1 MGKFLKSL
9 SIKLLLTLHILVVIL
24 FVACCFAPYL
34 NPQDWWFT
42 GFLGLFFPYLVF
54 LLILFLIG
62 WLFVRPKWALISLV
76 VILIGVIPFSVH
88 FSFKKQD
95 EFIEKRGEELRVM
108 TWNIRNFIPLDESSF
123 IPDIVEHHQKIY
135 NQIKKYQPD
144 IICFQEFLS
153 IPLLDKED
161 PYLFLKNELGYK
173 YVKFAGD
180 ELFKSQQR
188 SGIAIFS
195 KFPLLGSNMIEYPE
209 SPETTAEN
217 TVYVDLKYKNDTIRF
232 YSVHLQSFR
241 FGEREYKAIDD
252 LRHESKLDVSES
264 KHVLRRMKNTFYWH
278 GLQSDFI
285 KNIIDES
292 PYPVILTGDLNDVPN
307 SYAYFT
313 LKGNRQDVF
322 LEKGFG
328 IGATFTSASS
338 SILRILPTLRIDYIF
353 ADTSLV
359 VNQYLKGGKKISD
372 HAFIISDFSTKK

>member
-1 MGKFLKSL
+1 MLKFLKSATTG
-9 SIKLLLTLHILVVIL
+9 LLLIINIFLAIL
-24 FVACCFAPYL
+24 FIACCFAPQMD
-34 NPQDWWFT
+34 PREWWFT
-42 GFLGLFFPYLVF
+42 GFFGLFFPYLVF

-62 WLFVRPKWALISLV
+62 WLFVKPKWALISLV
-76 VILIGVIPFSVH
+76 VLVLGVIPISMH

-108 TWNIRNFIPLDESSF
+108 TWNIRNFIPLDETSF
-123 IPDIVEHHQKIY
+123 IPSLVEHHQKIY
-135 NQIKKYQPD
+135 TQIKKYQPD
-144 IICFQEFLS
+144 VICFQEFLS
-153 IPLLDKED
+153 IPWLDKED
-161 PYLFLKNELGYK
+161 PYLIIKNELGYK
-173 YVKFAGD
+173 YVKFVGD
-180 ELFKSQQR
+180 NLFKSEQK

-195 KFPLLGSNMIEYPE
+195 KLPLLGGSMIKYPE
-209 SPETTAEN
+209 STESMAEN
-217 TVYVDLKYKNDTIRF
+217 TVYVDLKYNNDTIRF

-252 LRHESKLDVSES
+252 LRRESKLDVAES

-278 GLQSDFI
+278 GVQSDFI

-292 PYPVILTGDLNDVPN
+292 PYPVVLTGDLNDVPN
-307 SYAYFT
+307 SYAYIT

-353 ADTSLV
+353 ADTSLI

-372 HAFIISDFSTKK
+372 HSFLISDFSAKK

>member
-9 SIKLLLTLHILVVIL
+9 SIKLLLTLHILIVIL

-62 WLFVRPKWALISLV
+62 WLFVRPKWAFISLV
-76 VILIGVIPFSVH
+76 VLLIGIIPFSVH
-88 FSFKKQD
+88 FSFKKHD
-95 EFIEKRGEELRVM
+95 EFIVDRGEELRVM
-108 TWNIRNFIPLDESSF
+108 TWNIRNFIPLDETSF
-123 IPDIVEHHQKIY
+123 IPNIVAHHQKIY
-135 NQIKKYQPD
+135 DQIKKYQPD
-144 IICFQEFLS
+144 VICFQEFLS
-153 IPLLDKED
+153 IPLLGNMD
-161 PYLFLKNELGYK
+161 PYFIIKNKLGYK

-180 ELFKSQQR
+180 ELFKSEQK

-195 KFPLLGSNMIEYPE
+195 KIPLLGGSMIEYPE
-209 SPETTAEN
+209 SSEIVAEN
-217 TVYVDLKYKNDTIRF
+217 TVYVDLKYKKDTIRL

-252 LRHESKLDVSES
+252 LRSESKLDVSES

-278 GLQSDFI
+278 GMQSDFI
-285 KNIIDES
+285 KNIIDKS

-313 LKGNRQDVF
+313 LKGDRQDVF

-372 HAFIISDFSTKK
+372 HAFIISDFSTK